1 MTAVTLKGLLG
12 RKFRATLT
20 ALAII
25 LGVAMVSGTY
35 VLTDTISK
43 AFDEIF
49 SGSYENTSA
58 VVTGRQI
65 VKFSSSGSAT
75 VPAQVLSRIRALPDV
90 ETASGQIF
98 DLSGASNY
106 AKLIGRDGETLGGS
120 GGAPTFAFGL
130 DGTEPSL
137 SPVSLVEGNWAN
149 GPNEIVIDSSTAKSH
164 DYGPGDEIRVSA
176 QGPIERYRITGLS
189 KFGSVDSLG
198 GATFAVFDV
207 PTAQKLLQKENV
219 YDAIAVAARSGVSPE
234 RLAAEIRPLI
244 PPTAQV
250 KTGEEQAKS
259 SSKDTKEFT
268 KFIQLFLLSFGGI
281 ALFVG
286 AFVIFNTLSI
296 TVAQRARE
304 FATLRTLGASRR
316 QVMRSVLLEGLV
328 IGAIASV
335 IGLFLGVA
343 LARGLSSVFAAL
355 SLDLP
360 QSGTVFATRTVVV
373 SLVVGILITA
383 VATFA
388 PAIRATR
395 VPPILAVREGAELPK
410 SRLAP
415 FSTLLALVTLALAVA
430 LVGYGAFV
438 GSAGTKPRLVAL
450 GLGVVALFIGVALV
464 SARIVRPLAS
474 FVGTPAR
481 TLGGSPGRL
490 ARDNAVRNPGR
501 TASTAAALMI
511 GLALVTIV
519 ASLGKGM
526 RSAGEDSLREQVRAD
541 YVITSENGFDPFPV
555 AAGESVVGAPGV
567 DVVSAVRS
575 EHARVF
581 RSDVTVDGIDPAT
594 IERVYRFSWKT
605 GSDDVVR
612 GLGVDQAVVSE
623 RFADKHKVGVDDIIR
638 LTTPN
643 GQHFLFGIKGVF
655 SPPKID
661 KLDPVL
667 GSVVI
672 SKLAFD
678 QSFTRPK
685 NIYSFV
691 NGSNGASAAT
701 AASIEGRLAAYPD
714 ATVRTRDAW
723 VAKRSAGINQL
734 LNLLYVLLAL
744 SVIVSLFG
752 MVNTLVLAVFERT
765 RELGMLRAVG
775 MTRRQTRR
783 MIRHE
788 SVITALIG
796 AALGLPLGLLM
807 AALVTRALEDQ
818 GLAFRVPVLPLVIF
832 AVIAVVAGVVAAILP
847 ARRAAQLN
855 VLQALQYE

>member
-49 SGSYENTSA
+49 SGSYEHTSA

-75 VPAQVLSRIRALPDV
+75 VPASVLQRIQRLPDV
-90 ETASGQIF
+90 ESASGQIF

-130 DGTEPSL
+130 DGSQPSL
-137 SPVSLVEGNWAN
+137 SPVSLVDGAWAS
-149 GPNEIVIDSSTAKSH
+149 GPEEIVIDASTAKGH
-164 DYGPGDEIRVSA
+164 DYGIGDEIRVSA
-176 QGPIERYRITGLS
+176 QGPIEPYRITGLAQ
-189 KFGSVDSLG
+189 FGSVDSLG

-207 PTAQKLLQKENV
+207 ATAQELLQKENA
-219 YDAIAVAARSGVSPE
+219 YDAIAVAARDGVSPD
-234 RLAAEIRPLI
+234 RLAAEIRPVI

-250 KTGEEQAKS
+250 KTGEQQAKS

-268 KFIQLFLLSFGGI
+268 KFIQLFLLAFGGI

-304 FATLRTLGASRR
+304 FATLRTIGASRR
-316 QVMRSVLLEGLV
+316 QVMRSVLLEGLA
-328 IGAIASV
+328 IGVIASI

-343 LARGLSSVFAAL
+343 LAKGLSSVFAAL

-360 QSGTVFATRTVVV
+360 KSGTVFATRTVVV
-373 SLVVGILITA
+373 SLVVGVLITA
-383 VATFA
+383 LATLA

-415 FSTLLALVTLALAVA
+415 FSTLLALVTVALAVA
-430 LVGYGAFV
+430 FTAYGAFV
-438 GSAGTKPRLVAL
+438 GGVGTKPRLLAL
-450 GLGVVALFIGVALV
+450 GLGVVLLFVGVALV

-474 FVGTPAR
+474 IVGTPA
-481 TLGGSPGRL
+481 TLLGGSSGRL

-519 ASLGKGM
+519 ASLGSGM
-526 RSAGEDSLREQVRAD
+526 RNADKDALRDQVRAD

-555 AAGESVVGAPGV
+555 AAGDSVVGAPGV
-567 DVVSAVRS
+567 DVVSDVRS

-581 RSDVTVDGIDPAT
+581 RSDVTVNGIDTAS
-594 IERVYRFSWKT
+594 IDVVYHFSWAT
-605 GSDDVVR
+605 GSNDVVR
-612 GLGVDQAVVSE
+612 NLGVDQALVSK
-623 RFADKHKVGVDDIIR
+623 RFADKHKLDVDDILR

-643 GQHFLFGIKGVF
+643 GQHVLFGIKGIF

-672 SKLAFD
+672 AKLAFD
-678 QSFTRPK
+678 QTFTRPK
-685 NIYSFV
+685 NSYTFV
-691 NGSNGASAAT
+691 ATSRGASERTT
-701 AASIEGRLAAYPD
+701 AAIEQRLAGYPD

-723 VAKRSAGINQL
+723 VTKRSAGISKL

-765 RELGMLRAVG
+765 RELGMLRAIG

-796 AALGLPLGLLM
+796 AAVGLPLGLLM

-818 GLAFRVPVLPLVIF
+818 GVAFRVPILPLLAFAIV
-832 AVIAVVAGVVAAILP
+832 AVIAGIVAAILP

-855 VLQALQYE
+855 VLRALQYE